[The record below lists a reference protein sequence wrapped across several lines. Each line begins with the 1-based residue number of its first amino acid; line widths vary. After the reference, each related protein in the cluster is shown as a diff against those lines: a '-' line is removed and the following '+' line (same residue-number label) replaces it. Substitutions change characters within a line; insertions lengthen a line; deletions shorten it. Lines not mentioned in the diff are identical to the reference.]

1 VDDPNSHLGHSFAR
15 AGGTHYHPHWIDGC
29 RGRIVGTGEKF
40 VVWWNNNEIKDTP
53 FTFEA
58 GATYDICYEGKLED
72 AVMGYKG
79 KCLHVRRLVSVKAR
93 GE

>member
-1 VDDPNSHLGHSFAR
+1 
-15 AGGTHYHPHWIDGC
+15 
-29 RGRIVGTGEKF
+29 GTGEKF